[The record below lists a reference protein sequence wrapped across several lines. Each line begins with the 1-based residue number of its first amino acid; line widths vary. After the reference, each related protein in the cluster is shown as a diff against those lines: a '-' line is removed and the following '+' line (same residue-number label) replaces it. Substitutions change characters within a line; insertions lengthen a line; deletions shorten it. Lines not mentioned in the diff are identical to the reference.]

1 MTLLRRETSVRTALT
16 LFALLGSSLS
26 AAACSSGST
35 GDYTSYAGGGPA
47 AKQPAYEGGAG
58 GSSGGSS
65 GAHAGSSSGGSS
77 GGGGSSSSG
86 GGDAGLG
93 NFGDVT
99 ATSVTLI
106 DATITTQPAGAAV
119 FGFDP
124 IKFGAQIDLAHVSS
138 QLTMKADPPPVAAI
152 GSIAFALDASYT
164 HVANTMPYSLCG
176 DDGKGKFL
184 PCMLPVGKH
193 TLTITPYPQTNLGGT
208 PYQPTVFEFEVVD
221 SRLDGGID
229 GGTD

>member
-1 MTLLRRETSVRTALT
+1 MTLLRREASVRTAVT
-16 LFALLGSSLS
+16 LFALVGSSLA

-58 GSSGGSS
+58 SSGG
-65 GAHAGSSSGGSS
+65 GSSSGGSS
-77 GGGGSSSSG
+77 GGGHGSSSGSGSG
-86 GGDAGLG
+86 GDGGLG
-93 NFGDVT
+93 NFGSVT

-106 DATITTQPAGAAV
+106 DTTITTQPAGAAV

-124 IKFGAQIDLAHVSS
+124 IKYGSQIDLAVVGT
-138 QLTMKADPPPVAAI
+138 QLSMKADPPPVAAI

-221 SRLDGGID
+221 GHLDGGAD
-229 GGTD
+229 AGTD